1 MNFKGKTIA
10 IAVYMVMTLYV
21 QAQIKHFDPTLDP
34 NVTILPTQPQEE
46 WKSQYMWYP
55 GQLAAFYQQQWDIP
69 GNSLPNVTRLISGM
83 K

>member
-10 IAVYMVMTLYV
+10 IAVCMVMTLYA

-46 WKSQYMWYP
+46 WKSQ
-55 GQLAAFYQQQWDIP
+55 
-69 GNSLPNVTRLISGM
+69 
-83 K
+83 